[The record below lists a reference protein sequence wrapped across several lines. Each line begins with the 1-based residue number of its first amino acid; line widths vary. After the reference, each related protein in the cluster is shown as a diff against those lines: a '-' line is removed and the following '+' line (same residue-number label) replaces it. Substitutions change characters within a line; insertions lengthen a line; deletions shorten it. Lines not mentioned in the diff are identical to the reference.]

1 MGIYIFQLMLILTVS
16 FIVNNQKNL
25 SQGKKKKKILSISIG
40 LIWLI
45 CVLKKYTVGID
56 VPGYRKIY
64 IMSADWP
71 WFSFSNVYFEK
82 GYTLLMQL
90 FSKNGIDFQIFNA
103 FVYTV
108 IYVPWYF
115 FLKRYS
121 KQPTMSII
129 IYICYQF
136 WVFNM
141 SGLRQGMAMSIC
153 LIAFMLLEKK
163 RVRNV
168 IGFVLIVVVAS
179 FIHRSAILFLFA
191 LGIYF
196 FSADIKTL
204 FTFFIIFA
212 SCFVLRSN
220 IVGFVNS
227 FAGDYQ
233 VGMNMDLGGSF
244 IMLAGFTI
252 FGFAAITMT
261 SSEKPIAGQLDIDRA
276 SIYMMLCA
284 IAFNLAMNGSSLL
297 RAASYFSMFVT
308 VSFPNSLTRCTW
320 KSKLLANLAVIVFML
335 GLYFSNVLLPNQLDI
350 LPYKFFWQ

>member
-1 MGIYIFQLMLILTVS
+1 MSIYIFQLVLILTIS
-16 FIVNNQKNL
+16 FIVNNQKNI
-25 SQGKKKKKILSISIG
+25 SQDKKKEIILRSSIA

-64 IMSADWP
+64 IMSANWP
-71 WFSFSNVYFEK
+71 WFSFSNVYFEE

-90 FSKNGIDFQIFNA
+90 FSKNGIDFQVFNV
-103 FVYTV
+103 FIYTV

-115 FLKRYS
+115 FFKRYS

-129 IYICYQF
+129 IFICYQF

-141 SGLRQGMAMSIC
+141 SGLRQAMAMSIC
-153 LIAFMLLEKK
+153 LTAFMLLEKK
-163 RVRNV
+163 KPWNV
-168 IGFVLIVVVAS
+168 MGFVLIVIVAS
-179 FIHRSAILFLFA
+179 HIHRSAILFLFA

-212 SCFVLRSN
+212 LCFVLRSN

-244 IMLAGFTI
+244 IMLVGFTI
-252 FGFAAITMT
+252 FSFAAITMT
-261 SSEKPIAGQLDIDRA
+261 SSEKPIAGQLDIDRT

-335 GLYFSNVLLPNQLDI
+335 GVYFSNVLLPNQLDI

>member
-1 MGIYIFQLMLILTVS
+1 
-16 FIVNNQKNL
+16 
-25 SQGKKKKKILSISIG
+25 
-40 LIWLI
+40 
-45 CVLKKYTVGID
+45 
-56 VPGYRKIY
+56 
-64 IMSADWP
+64 
-71 WFSFSNVYFEK
+71 
-82 GYTLLMQL
+82 MQL
-90 FSKNGIDFQIFNA
+90 FSKNGIDFQIFIA

-168 IGFVLIVVVAS
+168 IGFVLMVVVAS

-212 SCFVLRSN
+212 LCFVLRSN

-227 FAGDYQ
+227 FAGSYQ

-244 IMLAGFTI
+244 IMLVGFTI

>member
-1 MGIYIFQLMLILTVS
+1 MGIYIFQLMLILMVS
-16 FIVNNQKNL
+16 FVVNNQKNL
-25 SQGKKKKKILSISIG
+25 SQGKKKKRILSISIG

-64 IMSADWP
+64 IMSANWP
-71 WFSFSNVYFEK
+71 WFSFSNVYYEK

-103 FVYTV
+103 FVYAV

-168 IGFVLIVVVAS
+168 IGFVLMVVVAS

-212 SCFVLRSN
+212 LSFVLRSN

-244 IMLAGFTI
+244 IMLVGFTI

-297 RAASYFSMFVT
+297 RATSYFSMFVT
-308 VSFPNSLTRCTW
+308 VSFSNSLTRCTW

>member
-16 FIVNNQKNL
+16 FVVNNQKNL
-25 SQGKKKKKILSISIG
+25 SQGKKKKIILSISIG

-56 VPGYRKIY
+56 VLGYRKIY

-153 LIAFMLLEKK
+153 LVAFMLLEKK

-168 IGFVLIVVVAS
+168 IGFVLMVVVAS
-179 FIHRSAILFLFA
+179 FIHKSAILFLFA

-212 SCFVLRSN
+212 LCFVLRSN

-227 FAGDYQ
+227 FAGEYQ

-244 IMLAGFTI
+244 IMLVGFTI
-252 FGFAAITMT
+252 FGFTAITMT

-297 RAASYFSMFVT
+297 RATLYFSMFVT

-320 KSKLLANLAVIVFML
+320 KSKLLVNLAVIVFML
-335 GLYFSNVLLPNQLDI
+335 GLYFSSVLLPNQLDI

>member
-1 MGIYIFQLMLILTVS
+1 MSIYIFQLVLILTVS
-16 FIVNNQKNL
+16 FIVNNQKKL
-25 SQGKKKKKILSISIG
+25 SQDEKKEIMLRTSIA

-71 WFSFSNVYFEK
+71 WFSFSNVYYEE

-90 FSKNGIDFQIFNA
+90 FSKNGIDFQVFGA
-103 FVYTV
+103 FIYTV

-121 KQPTMSII
+121 KQPTMSIVI
-129 IYICYQF
+129 FICYQF

-163 RVRNV
+163 KAWNV
-168 IGFVLIVVVAS
+168 LGFISVVVVAS
-179 FIHRSAILFLFA
+179 YIHRSAILFLFA

-196 FSADIKTL
+196 FSVDIKTL
-204 FTFFIIFA
+204 FTFFMIFA
-212 SCFVLRSN
+212 LCFTLRSN

-227 FAGDYQ
+227 IAGDYQ
-233 VGMNMDLGGSF
+233 IGMNMILGGSF
-244 IMLAGFTI
+244 IMLVGITI
-252 FGFAAITMT
+252 FDFAAITMT
-261 SSEKPIAGQLDIDRA
+261 SSEKSIAGQFDIDRA
-276 SIYMMLCA
+276 SVYMMLCA
-284 IAFNLAMNGSSLL
+284 VAFNLVMNGSSLL
-297 RAASYFSMFVT
+297 RAVAYFSMFVT

-320 KSKLLANLAVIVFML
+320 KSKLLANLAVIVLML
-335 GLYFSNVLLPNQLDI
+335 GLYFSNVLLPNQLNI